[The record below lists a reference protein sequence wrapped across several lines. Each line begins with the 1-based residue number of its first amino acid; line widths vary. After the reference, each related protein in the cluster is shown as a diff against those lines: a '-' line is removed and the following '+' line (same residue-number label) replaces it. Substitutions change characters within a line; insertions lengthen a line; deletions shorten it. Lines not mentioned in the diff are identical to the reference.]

1 MTVKLEKKNIFS
13 EKSYL
18 WYLLGQSH
26 FKKSVSTYNILHDKS

>member
-1 MTVKLEKKNIFS
+1 MTVKFEKEYFS
-13 EKSYL
+13 EKFYF